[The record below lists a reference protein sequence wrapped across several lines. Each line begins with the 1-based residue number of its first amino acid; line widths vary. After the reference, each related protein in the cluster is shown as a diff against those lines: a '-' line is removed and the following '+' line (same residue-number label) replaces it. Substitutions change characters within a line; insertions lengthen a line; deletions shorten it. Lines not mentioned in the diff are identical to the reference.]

1 MSLAVV
7 GGVHPNKDGSNRLF
21 EIAMC
26 LPGEPVQLVCEPR
39 NRHDPSAV
47 AVFSTRGNQLGY
59 LSADRCGWIGAK
71 IAQGEDIQAVFQQA
85 KRGSAIVRVSFSGS
99 PPTLPKSSSTLEPG
113 PDAVGD
119 EFYPDELPDDDWT

>member
-7 GGVHPNKDGSNRLF
+7 GGIHPNKDGSNRLF

-47 AVFSTRGNQLGY
+47 AVLNARGNQLGY

-71 IAQGEDIQAVFQQA
+71 ITQGEDIQAAFQQA
-85 KRGSAIVRVSFSGS
+85 KGGSAIIRVSFSGS
-99 PPTLPKSSSTLEPG
+99 PPTLPKSSLALKPG
-113 PDAVGD
+113 PVAAGD